1 MTINLLPPK
10 LKRRKEIST
19 ISNHIIFGLSVI
31 LIMLSIM
38 AGAIFLYNSSLAKD
52 ISKANSNLSEQNKRL
67 KNFKE
72 TETLIKNAN
81 KKVSQ
86 IDDISKDRFVWS
98 KVITEISTF
107 TPKEVRIENMDLN
120 QRTNSA
126 TLSGVATTLK
136 DIALFKEKLEQSGF
150 QNVTFTSSSYNQGTN
165 DYAFSLSVSLEGKK

>member
-1 MTINLLPPK
+1 M
-10 LKRRKEIST
+10 
-19 ISNHIIFGLSVI
+19 
-31 LIMLSIM
+31 
-38 AGAIFLYNSSLAKD
+38 
-52 ISKANSNLSEQNKRL
+52 
-67 KNFKE
+67 
-72 TETLIKNAN
+72 IKNAN